1 MTATIAVTEEDYETL
16 QDLSEEL
23 DMTVPDIVSRID
35 LYADVNAERPDEA
48 EESKMYDSISE
59 YMIHLVAT
67 DCERES
73 CNFLRTALGL
83 KAHPDEDASERH
95 IGDCP
100 SCGHEFV
107 RGDVQEVLVGEP
119 FVYCPNGDTKDHGRF
134 GRDYYRVS
142 ELDL

>member
-1 MTATIAVTEEDYETL
+1 MTTISVTEEDYRTL
-16 QDLSEEL
+16 QELSEEL
-23 DMTVPDIVSRID
+23 EMSVTDVVSHVD
-35 LYADVNAERPDEA
+35 LYAGIDADRPDDA

-67 DCERES
+67 DCDRES
-73 CNFLRTALGL
+73 CNYLRAALGL
-83 KAHPDEDASERH
+83 KDHPDEDASDRH
-95 IGDCP
+95 VGDCP
-100 SCGHEFV
+100 ACGHGFV